1 MEFLINQA
9 ESNPDMLDLVVIVLN
24 YKTPA
29 LVEDCL
35 RSLDGQIDGATQEV
49 VVVDNCSG
57 DDSAD
62 QIESAIE
69 SNGWGD
75 WVRVVRS
82 PVNGGFAAGNNVG
95 IKASHA
101 KVYMLL
107 NSDTIVRDGA
117 IETLMQTLGEHPEI
131 GMLGPQLEWPDG
143 KHQTSTFRYRTPITE
158 MLYASCLGVLGRLFS
173 KSVVA
178 RELHEFATGLDWA
191 SFACMLIRREV
202 IDSVGMLDEDYFM
215 YFEDMAMCR
224 KATKAGFVIAYQP
237 EAHVVHLRGGSSPVK
252 EQTRQRKRRPA
263 YYYAARSHY
272 LRSFYGTIGHIV
284 GNLLWMIGWMLGAL
298 RGRTG
303 AVEREWIDIWAP
315 PKHKVQIGEADG

>member
-1 MEFLINQA
+1 MECSINQPDT
-9 ESNPDMLDLVVIVLN
+9 NPDMLDLAVIVLN
-24 YKTPA
+24 YKTPE
-29 LVEDCL
+29 LVVDCL
-35 RSLDGQIDGATQEV
+35 RSLDGQIDATNQGV

-57 DDSAD
+57 DDSAA
-62 QIESAIE
+62 QIESTIE
-69 SNGWGD
+69 SNGWGG
-75 WVRVVRS
+75 WARVVRS

-117 IETLMQTLGEHPEI
+117 IETLMRTLDEHREI

-158 MLYASCLGVLGRLFS
+158 MLYASNLGVLDRLFPN
-173 KSVVA
+173 SVVA
-178 RELHEFATGLDWA
+178 RELHDFTTGIDWA
-191 SFACMLIRREV
+191 SFACMTIRREV
-202 IDSVGMLDEDYFM
+202 IDSVGLLDEDYFM

-224 KATKAGFVIAYQP
+224 KATNAGFVIAYQP

-252 EQTRQRKRRPA
+252 EQTKQRKRRPA

-272 LRSFYGTIGHIV
+272 LRTFYGTIGRIL
-284 GNLLWMIGWMLGAL
+284 GNLLWMFGWMLGAL

-303 AVEREWIDIWAP
+303 AVEHEWIDIWESP
-315 PKHKVQIGEADG
+315 QHTVQTGDADE